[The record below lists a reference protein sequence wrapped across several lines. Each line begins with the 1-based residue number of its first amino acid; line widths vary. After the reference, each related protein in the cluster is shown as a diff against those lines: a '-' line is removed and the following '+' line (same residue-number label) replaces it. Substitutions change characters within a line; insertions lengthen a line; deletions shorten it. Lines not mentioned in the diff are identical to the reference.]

1 MTLHG
6 VSLMFGGRG
15 LDGTLQRA
23 RCRGRRM
30 QGVQLIQDLAVILV
44 VAGAVGWFC
53 QRIGL
58 SVVVGFLVAGMVIGP
73 YTPPFALV
81 TNVERVETLAQLGL
95 VFLMFSIGLQLS
107 LRKLRRLGFG
117 LLAATFVGALGVYQ
131 LSRLAAMA
139 MGWSAA
145 EGLFLAGMLMVS
157 SSAIISKILRE
168 TGTNHERA
176 GQLAM
181 GVTVL
186 EDVVAVVMLTLL
198 NSVVH
203 FGRAGGAGVS
213 QTLLFLG
220 AFVALAGVVGLLLV
234 PWFLRRLSIA
244 AEEELQTLLMGGL
257 LLGLAVLAQAAGYSL
272 ALGAFLLGTIVAE
285 TPHRHQIERTFAG
298 MRDIFSA
305 VFFVAIGMQI
315 DVALLGR
322 EAFLILGVAVLALV
336 VRPLAVSGGLVL
348 TGIPV
353 KDAVRTGLSVSPIG
367 EFSFIIAQLGVTAA
381 VVPPRFYPLAVGVSL
396 LTTLAAPLVMRR
408 AEVLAGVIE
417 ARQPGWLADWIRVY
431 QSWLENLARRREGNI
446 LWRLSQP
453 RILQIGLGA
462 LFVTG
467 IVVFSGQLLTVVERW
482 LGGAAMPGP
491 WLQIGFWTVLTLV
504 IIAPIVAIWRNLSAM
519 ALLYAEVSTRGQEN
533 AARLRPLVEAGFKV
547 AAAAALYLWMSAILP
562 AEGTARWLLAVSGL
576 VALAAVVFLRRKL
589 IRWHSELE
597 VELASVIQQGDARMS
612 ATSAPWLQA
621 HGEWNLQMID
631 CTLPDLADCRG
642 RSIASLA
649 LRSRLGCSVVGVE
662 RQGYLIPLP
671 PPETVLFP
679 RDKVLLLGTT
689 EQVKAGKEALSAVT
703 LASVDTSDLAEVR
716 MEAMEIPRGSPAA
729 GCRLGEITPAQRRGV
744 QIAGVQRHGA
754 RILNPSAQEELRC
767 GDRILALG
775 SPDQIRGF
783 SAWLWSSSA
792 VNSGG

>member
-1 MTLHG
+1 
-6 VSLMFGGRG
+6 
-15 LDGTLQRA
+15 
-23 RCRGRRM
+23 M
-30 QGVQLIQDLAVILV
+30 QGYHLIQDLAVILA
-44 VAGAVGWFC
+44 VAGASGWIC

-73 YTPPFALV
+73 HTPPFALV
-81 TNVERVETLAQLGL
+81 TDVERVDTLAQLGL

-117 LLAATFVGALGVYQ
+117 LLAATFAGALGVYQ
-131 LSRLAAMA
+131 LCRLAALGL
-139 MGWSAA
+139 GWSAA

-198 NSVVH
+198 NSVVQ
-203 FGRAGGAGVS
+203 FGRAGGEGVS
-213 QTLLFLG
+213 QTVVLLG
-220 AFVALAGVVGLLLV
+220 AFVALAGIVGLLLV
-234 PWFLRRLSIA
+234 PWFLRRMSVA

-257 LLGLAVLAQAAGYSL
+257 LLGLAVVAQAAGYSL

-285 TPHRHQIERTFAG
+285 TPHRHQVERTFSG
-298 MRDIFSA
+298 MRDVFSA

-322 EAFLILGVAVLALV
+322 EAVLILGVAVLALV
-336 VRPLAVSGGLVL
+336 VRPLAISSGLIL
-348 TGIPV
+348 TGIPL

-367 EFSFIIAQLGVTAA
+367 EFSFIIAQLGVSAA

-396 LTTLAAPLVMRR
+396 LTTLAAPWIVRR
-408 AEVLAGVIE
+408 AEPLAAAIE
-417 ARQPGWLADWIRVY
+417 SRQPGWLADWIRAY
-431 QSWLENLARRREGNI
+431 QLWLEATARRREGNI
-446 LWRLSQP
+446 LWRLSRP
-453 RILQIGLGA
+453 RIAQIGLGA
-462 LFVTG
+462 LLVTG
-467 IVVFSGQLLTVVERW
+467 LVVFSGQLFGVVERW
-482 LGGAAMPGP
+482 LGEGRLSGT
-491 WLQIGFWTVLTLV
+491 WLHLGFWTVLTLLV
-504 IIAPIVAIWRNLSAM
+504 IAPLVAIWRNISAM

-533 AARLRPLVEAGFKV
+533 AARVRPLVEAGLKL
-547 AAAAALYLWMSAILP
+547 AAAAVMYLWLAAVLP

-576 VALAAVVFLRRKL
+576 VALFAILFLRRKL

-597 VELASVIQQGDARMS
+597 VELSSVIERGEGRMS
-612 ATSAPWLQA
+612 STSAPWLQA

-649 LRSRLGCSVVGVE
+649 LRSRHGCSVVGVE

-679 RDKVLLLGTT
+679 RDKVLLLGTS
-689 EQVKAGKEALSAVT
+689 EQVRAGKDALSAVT
-703 LASVDTSDLAEVR
+703 VEAAHGPDLAEVR
-716 MEAMEIPRGSPAA
+716 MQAMEIPAGSPAA
-729 GCRLGEITPAQRRGV
+729 GRRLEEITPAQRHGV

-754 RILNPSAQEELRC
+754 RILNPSGQEELRS
-767 GDRILALG
+767 GDRVLALG
-775 SPDQIRGF
+775 TTDQIRDF
-783 SAWLWSSSA
+783 SGWLWETTP
-792 VNSGG
+792 